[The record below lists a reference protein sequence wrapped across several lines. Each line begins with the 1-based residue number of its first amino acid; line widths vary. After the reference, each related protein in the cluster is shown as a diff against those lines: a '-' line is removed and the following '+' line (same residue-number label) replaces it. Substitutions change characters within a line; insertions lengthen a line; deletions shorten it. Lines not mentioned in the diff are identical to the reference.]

1 MSRRLVVKIYTSA
14 LIVAFASFALAATR
28 PLAPDIAQRLKFL
41 PRTIIDYDHSLLD
54 ENERSAMMKTV
65 EAAKLLDELYWRQV
79 AKENPQVREELQK
92 EAANSKPYAEV
103 YQYFQIMKGR
113 WDRIERNE
121 PFIGPFGAAGKKPEG
136 AGFYPED
143 MSRDEFEKWIAAHP
157 ADKDAFQST
166 VTVIQRQNGKLVAVP
181 YPTAYAE
188 WLKPAAQKL
197 KEAAAITKNAS
208 LKDFLT
214 KRANSFLSNDY
225 YDSDIAWMDLN
236 SDLEIII
243 GPYEVY
249 EDAMNNFKAS
259 FEAFITV
266 VDKGE
271 SQKLA
276 LYAQHLPAM
285 EKSLPIPDQYKNP
298 NRGSESPIRVVQ
310 EIFTGGDARRGIT
323 TAAFNL
329 PNDERV
335 RQAKGS
341 KKILLKN
348 VMDAKFQKTGKPI
361 TDRLLVSDQAKLV
374 TFDPYFNHTLFHEL
388 SHGLGPGIIT
398 GPDGKK
404 VENRLLLKDLY
415 STIEECKAD
424 VVGAWTLRYALD
436 NKLLN
441 TFDSNSL
448 YATYA
453 GLQFRLI
460 RHGMEEAHGKGNVV
474 QWNWLREKNAVVP
487 AEGGRFRVDYAKIA
501 QAVESLATEL
511 LTIEATGDYARGKKL
526 LDTYGKPSPEILKVV
541 DGLKDIPVDISP
553 VFPVAGEK

>member
-1 MSRRLVVKIYTSA
+1 MKIQIAA
-14 LIVAFASFALAATR
+14 LLLAIGSFAYGAPRA
-28 PLAPDIAQRLKFL
+28 LAPDIAQRLKFL
-41 PRTIIDYDHSLLD
+41 PRTVIDYDHSLLD
-54 ENERSAMMKTV
+54 ENERNAMMKTV

-79 AKENPQVREELQK
+79 AKENPQVRTELQK
-92 EAANSKPYAEV
+92 EAGMSKPYADAYE
-103 YQYFQIMKGR
+103 YFQIMKGR

-143 MSRDEFEKWIAAHP
+143 MTRDEFEKWIAAHP

-166 VTVIQRQNGKLVAVP
+166 ATVIRRQDGKLVAIP
-181 YPTAYAE
+181 YSTAYSE
-188 WLKPAAQKL
+188 WLKPAAEKL

-214 KRANSFLSNDY
+214 KRADAFLSNDY
-225 YDSDIAWMDLN
+225 YNSDVAWMDLN
-236 SDLEIII
+236 SDLEVII

-249 EDAMNNFKAS
+249 EDAMNNYKAS

-271 SQKLA
+271 SRKL
-276 LYAQHLPAM
+276 LIYAKHLPEM
-285 EKSLPIPDQYKNP
+285 EKNLPIPDQYKNP

-335 RQAKGS
+335 REAKGS

-361 TDRLLVSDQAKLV
+361 TDRLLVPDQAKLV

-404 VENRLLLKDLY
+404 VEARLLLKDLY
-415 STIEECKAD
+415 SGIEECKAD
-424 VVGAWTLRYALD
+424 VLGTWNLRYALD

-453 GLQFRLI
+453 GLLFRLI

-487 AEGGRFRVDYAKIA
+487 ADGGRFRVDYAKIPG
-501 QAVESLATEL
+501 AVQSLATEL
-511 LTIEATGDYARGKKL
+511 LTIEATGDYARAKKL
-526 LDTYGKPSPEILKVV
+526 LDTYGKPTPEILKVV
-541 DGLKDIPVDISP
+541 DGLKDIPIDINP
-553 VFPVAGEK
+553 VFAAANEK